1 VTPASR
7 IILVGYRGAG
17 KTTVGP
23 VLAVKLGWRFAD
35 CDDRVE
41 ETAGTTIAEI
51 FRTEGEAGFRDRES
65 AALEELLREEKI
77 VLATGG
83 GAVLREVNRAAM
95 KRAGFVVWLTAP
107 AEVLYHRL
115 SADPTTA
122 ARRPALTAGGLDE
135 VVQLLA
141 VREPLYRAVANFVPD
156 SSDRSP
162 DELADAILASWRA
175 GSVSD
180 RSTHSG
186 R

>member
-1 VTPASR
+1 MGGVTPASR

-23 VLAVKLGWRFAD
+23 VLAARLGWPFAD

-83 GAVLREVNRAAM
+83 GAVLREVNRTAM

-107 AEVLYHRL
+107 AEVVYRRL
-115 SADPTTA
+115 TADPTTA
-122 ARRPALTAGGLDE
+122 ARRPALAAGGLDE

-141 VREPLYRAVANFVPD
+141 AREPLYRAVADFVSD

-162 DELADAILASWRA
+162 DELATAILAAWNS
-175 GSVSD
+175 
-180 RSTHSG
+180 
-186 R
+186 